1 MSPYPAVNRLNWFFV
16 FAFLPEISDLLRPK
30 YPQKNKTKISGDKKT
45 RSFVNDGR
53 AGAHRTRRL
62 CAKFP
67 GQSLG
72 TILDVR
78 KFPAGI
84 SNHGNLRD
92 YLNGIRPSREPFP
105 RELAT
110 TGMHGIVCTGTDH
123 HGKAYCGNRPPR
135 EIFPRERVTTGISRD
150 FLPRKR
156 PPWYFTGR
164 G

>member
-72 TILDVR
+72 TILDVG

-110 TGMHGIVCTGTDH
+110 TGMHGIFVWKPTTTGKAPAGTGH
-123 HGKAYCGNRPPR
+123 HGKSSRGN
-135 EIFPRERVTTGISRD
+135 
-150 FLPRKR
+150 
-156 PPWYFTGR
+156 
-164 G
+164 